1 MQSALAIRA
10 VRKPASLEAGVV
22 STAELH
28 RDFSGNLPASITCDL
43 ALILPVLYLLSGA
56 TSHLLAE
63 VVKGWL
69 RVQGSE
75 SPF

>member
-1 MQSALAIRA
+1 MQSSLAIRA
-10 VRKPASLEAGVV
+10 VRNPASLEAGVV
-22 STAELH
+22 STAGAAQG
-28 RDFSGNLPASITCDL
+28 SQWKPASLHHLHL

-69 RVQGSE
+69 WVQGSE
-75 SPF
+75 SLF